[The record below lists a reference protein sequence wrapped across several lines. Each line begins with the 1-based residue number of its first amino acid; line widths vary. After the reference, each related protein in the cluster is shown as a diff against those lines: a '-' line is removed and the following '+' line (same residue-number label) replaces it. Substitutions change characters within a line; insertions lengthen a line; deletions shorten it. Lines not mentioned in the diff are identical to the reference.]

1 MQNFNESEGIVIE
14 FYGILRNS
22 QEVEE
27 IFKNSKEF

>member
-1 MQNFNESEGIVIE
+1 MNLEELLMNFKE
-14 FYGILRNS
+14 ILRNS